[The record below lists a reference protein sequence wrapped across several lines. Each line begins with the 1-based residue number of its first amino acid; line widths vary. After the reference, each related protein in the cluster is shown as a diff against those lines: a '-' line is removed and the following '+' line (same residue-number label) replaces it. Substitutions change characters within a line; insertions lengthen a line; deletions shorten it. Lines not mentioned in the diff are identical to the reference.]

1 MAYNDNVLKVDNL
14 DFSYEENHKKTLSNI
29 NFSVSRGRFLGII
42 GPNGSGKTT
51 LLKIISGIL
60 KPSRGKITVFGK
72 ELADLSIEK
81 IAQFTSVVPQE
92 TSIIFDFKVKE
103 VVFMGRL
110 PFISRINGETIEDYE
125 ISREAM
131 ERAKCLSLAE
141 KNIHE
146 ISGGEKQRVFIAKAL
161 AQTPQLLLLDEFTSQ
176 LDLNFKYEMLS
187 LLKKSLTEN
196 SLTIISVFHDLNL
209 ASIASH
215 RLILLNEGEIMKIG
229 TPQEVLTEENLQKTY
244 GVKPIL
250 INHPHLKVPQIIM

>member
-1 MAYNDNVLKVDNL
+1 MACNDNVLKVDNL

-29 NFSVSRGRFLGII
+29 NFSVSRGNFLGII

-72 ELADLSIEK
+72 ELANLSIEK

-92 TSIIFDFKVKE
+92 TSVIFDFKVKE

-146 ISGGEKQRVFIAKAL
+146 ISGVKNKES
-161 AQTPQLLLLDEFTSQ
+161 LLPKPWLKL
-176 LDLNFKYEMLS
+176 LNFFSWMN
-187 LLKKSLTEN
+187 LL
-196 SLTIISVFHDLNL
+196 
-209 ASIASH
+209 
-215 RLILLNEGEIMKIG
+215 
-229 TPQEVLTEENLQKTY
+229 
-244 GVKPIL
+244 PIW
-250 INHPHLKVPQIIM
+250 I